1 MSEAIVHT
9 TTLHR
14 DDIPKMLEVAEEVQK
29 EADIEQQTQV
39 IIYQQRIEDIQRR
52 LQKLREK
59 ISLTE
64 SLLTDCLE
72 WKDWTKQN
80 GSRWNESA
88 MRICQLLSDSKN
100 SLLKQREAL
109 FAQLD
114 GYSEFIRKLENNEQ
128 LEFNL

>member
-1 MSEAIVHT
+1 MSEIEILDA
-9 TTLHR
+9 
-14 DDIPKMLEVAEEVQK
+14 PAEQTS
-29 EADIEQQTQV
+29 IEQQTQV
-39 IIYQQRIEDIQRR
+39 VIYQQRIEDIQRR

-64 SLLTDCLE
+64 SLLADCLE
-72 WKDWTKQN
+72 WRDWTKQN

-88 MRICQLLSDSKN
+88 MRVCQLLSDSKN

-114 GYSEFIRKLENNEQ
+114 GYNEFIRKLENNEQ

>member
-72 WKDWTKQN
+72 WKD
-80 GSRWNESA
+80 
-88 MRICQLLSDSKN
+88 
-100 SLLKQREAL
+100 
-109 FAQLD
+109 
-114 GYSEFIRKLENNEQ
+114 
-128 LEFNL
+128 

>member
-1 MSEAIVHT
+1 MSEIVHT
-9 TTLHR
+9 VTLHR
-14 DDIPKMLEVAEEVQK
+14 DDIPKMLEVAEAVQK
-29 EADIEQQTQV
+29 EADLEQQTQV
-39 IIYQQRIEDIQRR
+39 IIYQQHIEDIQRR

-100 SLLKQREAL
+100 SLLKQRETL

-114 GYSEFIRKLENNEQ
+114 GYGEFIRKLENNEQ

>member
-1 MSEAIVHT
+1 MSEIVHT
-9 TTLHR
+9 VTLHR
-14 DDIPKMLEVAEEVQK
+14 DDIPKMLEVAEAVQK
-29 EADIEQQTQV
+29 EADLEQQTQV

-64 SLLTDCLE
+64 SLLADCLE
-72 WKDWTKQN
+72 WRDWTKQH

-100 SLLKQREAL
+100 SLLKQRESL

-114 GYSEFIRKLENNEQ
+114 GYSEFIRKLEGGEQ